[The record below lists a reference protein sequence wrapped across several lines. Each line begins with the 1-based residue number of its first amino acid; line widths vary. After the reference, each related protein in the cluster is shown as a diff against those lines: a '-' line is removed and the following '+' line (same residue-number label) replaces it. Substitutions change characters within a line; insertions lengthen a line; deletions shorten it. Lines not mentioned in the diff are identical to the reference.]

1 MVSLIKNKNSLSQ
14 LIFSSIALG
23 VSIFDLCLRSL
34 TKSNLLINGGF
45 IMRRMILLGFPVVV
59 VSFVETEV
67 YGLFSLLLS
76 LVTVVTLFLSYSLV
90 AGFIRYFYEFKNRV
104 LLFRYTAL
112 SVLVICLINSGILVA
127 FYEYFPKNLN
137 TPYIAVSVILISLL
151 LTFSEFVFTYLR
163 LSENFV
169 LFNKANYVTTLAML
183 GSILILIVLWKITSV
198 SIEGLIYI
206 YMSLFT
212 VPIILFVYFLRAGI
226 TWRQWRLF
234 TARNRNI
241 IKSSIGYSVFIL
253 PANIGFFINEAI
265 DKFVINEF
273 LTVTDVAIYS
283 LVYQFSF
290 FVVFVF
296 FQVSKVNINPYIIK
310 YHKEI
315 KKIQLFVNE
324 KIKLTMLG
332 VLLVYFLL
340 ILFQKIVFSLVD
352 SDFNIGQSFFNEI
365 FIAAWISIVTTF
377 FIRDFRIASK
387 TGVIAT
393 IEIFI
398 GIFNFCCNLYLVPR
412 MQLLGAAYAT
422 LLSYMFRAITYFIIG
437 SRYRQ
442 VQYPI
447 VKIILIIAV
456 SYVFGG
462 MIL

>member
-1 MVSLIKNKNSLSQ
+1 
-14 LIFSSIALG
+14 
-23 VSIFDLCLRSL
+23 
-34 TKSNLLINGGF
+34 
-45 IMRRMILLGFPVVV
+45 
-59 VSFVETEV
+59 
-67 YGLFSLLLS
+67 
-76 LVTVVTLFLSYSLV
+76 

-273 LTVTDVAIYS
+273 LTVTDVAI
-283 LVYQFSF
+283 
-290 FVVFVF
+290 
-296 FQVSKVNINPYIIK
+296 
-310 YHKEI
+310 
-315 KKIQLFVNE
+315 
-324 KIKLTMLG
+324 
-332 VLLVYFLL
+332 
-340 ILFQKIVFSLVD
+340 
-352 SDFNIGQSFFNEI
+352 
-365 FIAAWISIVTTF
+365 
-377 FIRDFRIASK
+377 
-387 TGVIAT
+387 
-393 IEIFI
+393 
-398 GIFNFCCNLYLVPR
+398 
-412 MQLLGAAYAT
+412 
-422 LLSYMFRAITYFIIG
+422 
-437 SRYRQ
+437 
-442 VQYPI
+442 
-447 VKIILIIAV
+447 
-456 SYVFGG
+456 
-462 MIL
+462 